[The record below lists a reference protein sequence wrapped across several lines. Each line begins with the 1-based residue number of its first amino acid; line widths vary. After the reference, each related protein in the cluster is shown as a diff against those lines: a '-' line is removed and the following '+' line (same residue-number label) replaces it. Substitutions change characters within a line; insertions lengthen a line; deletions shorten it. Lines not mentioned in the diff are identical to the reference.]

1 MLEYASI
8 RLTLVWATP
17 TTVPTIIVA
26 AAIGHSTDPQ
36 LARSGSN
43 AERNTRTN
51 AANAAAFTPVD
62 MKPVTEDGA
71 PSYASGVHMWNGTAE
86 TLNAN
91 PTSSRPSASQC
102 IGDGV
107 SACAAMAW
115 PIRSSRVLPVTPYV
129 NAMPYRKNALAKAPS
144 RKYLNAASVAMADSR
159 RMPVKTYTPIDSTS
173 SARKMTMRS
182 VAVAIRIMPA

>member
-1 MLEYASI
+1 MLESASI

-36 LARSGSN
+36 LARSGSK
-43 AERNTRTN
+43 AERNPRTT
-51 AANAAAFTPVD
+51 AANAAALTPVD

-86 TLNAN
+86 TLNAK
-91 PTSSRPSASQC
+91 PTSSSPSASQC
-102 IGDGV
+102 IGEGDR
-107 SACAAMAW
+107 AWAAITEPM
-115 PIRSSRVLPVTPYV
+115 RSRRVLPVTPYV

-144 RKYLNAASVAMADSR
+144 RKYLNAASVAMGESR
-159 RMPVKTYTPIDSTS
+159 RMPVST
-173 SARKMTMRS
+173 
-182 VAVAIRIMPA
+182 